1 MSAKDSQQDRNSIY
15 AVYLSSLL
23 YALRPKLEKGKKEY
37 GQTIG
42 LEPAQMEKKKKVQ
55 ISLLLSCV
63 WGEMIDNSQVR
74 KLGPYP
80 YYLLITDTQ

>member
-42 LEPAQMEKKKKVQ
+42 LEPAQMEKKKK
-55 ISLLLSCV
+55 S
-63 WGEMIDNSQVR
+63 
-74 KLGPYP
+74 
-80 YYLLITDTQ
+80 TD